1 WNCLHLARMLKDNG
15 GVPAYGN
22 LPDEWEAGCKA
33 GFDSPEHK
41 R

>member
-1 WNCLHLARMLKDNG
+1 MELFTSGPNAKNQG

-22 LPDEWEAGCKA
+22 LPDEWDAGCTTGMA
-33 GFDSPEHK
+33 SPEHK